1 MANQV
6 TVSNNNT
13 INVTVEPPANVQVQV
28 SRAVI
33 GTVANVASANL
44 ANYVIQNSQ
53 PNITSV
59 GTLTG
64 LTSSGNIIAPF
75 FIGNVVG
82 NISGNLVVPGTNTA
96 ILFNQAGNA
105 GASDALKFDYAA
117 NVLTANGNIVANY
130 YSGNGSQL
138 TGVIAV
144 SANYANFANVSN
156 IANSVAVSNVS
167 GIGNIATINLDGNAG
182 NILYGNGIFAAA
194 PDISNIANANYANF
208 AGDVVNSSQP
218 NITSLGTLTGLV
230 VGGDITPNSN
240 VTHSLGNNT
249 NRFNDLYLAGN
260 TIYLG
265 AQEISADANGISFTG
280 NLSGNANAL
289 SNIPGANVTGQVP
302 YAAIANSVAGANVN
316 GQVNYAAVANS
327 VAGANVSGTVANAT
341 YATNAGSSASAN
353 SVAGANVSGQVS
365 FAAVANSVAGANV
378 GGQVSFAAV
387 ANSVALS
394 NVSGIGN
401 IASINLDGNVSN
413 LLTGSG
419 TFVAIPT
426 GGGNAANA
434 NYANFAG
441 NVVNSSQPN
450 ITSVGTLTSLA
461 VTGNITGFAN
471 ITGDYFLGNGAFLT
485 GVGNFSAALGY
496 HGSFFSNVTQTIAST
511 TTAYPITLNN
521 TSPGTYGVSVTSNS
535 RVTFTYAGTYNIQ
548 YSVQFTNT
556 DNAVHNASIWLRKNG
571 VDVPDTNSLFAVT
584 ARHGSIDG
592 QLIGA
597 INYIED
603 VNANDYYE
611 LIWQA
616 ESTSVSLEY
625 IGPGTTPTSP
635 ATPSIIV
642 TAMQVTNVQAATLSG
657 NLTGDLI
664 GNTHGLTGTSF
675 VNIIGNISG
684 NVFTGNGSGL
694 TQLTGANITGAVA
707 FATTANS
714 VALSNV
720 SGAGNIA
727 SVNLDGNVSNLLT
740 GSGTFVAIPTVS
752 SNANYANFA
761 GDVVNS
767 NQPNITSLGNLPYL
781 QISNSANANGVI
793 NQLSSNNIS
802 ITTNFSNIG
811 TYQLTTQYHPN
822 NSTGYPGDRTI
833 RSRGNVTTPTTAVN
847 GDRIYQKSGLVYN
860 GTTNAIAVSEV
871 FTAVG
876 TVNANANAAWT
887 GGQWNMS
894 TGNPSGDVGNANA
907 LSSTNQLVFTNSGSL
922 QIVAGT
928 PANTSLGQTSSSLVM
943 INYGSSTANLVQVG
957 GLNFQR
963 ARGNRDSVTNVL
975 AGDQV
980 GRSVFIAYSNGA
992 YQSANSSQYRVIV
1005 DSTYV
1010 ANDVIVPMN
1019 HQIET
1024 VANVGGVATF
1034 RNYTFNS
1041 NGLASFPGN
1050 IVTTGTANVGALNVT
1065 GITNLG
1071 NVGNVTI
1078 TGGTANYV
1086 LSTDGAGNLDWVA
1099 QSGGGS
1105 SDNISNGTSNVS
1117 IPTTDGNINF
1127 YANSS
1132 LVMTVTDNYLDVTN
1146 LRTTAGNVR
1155 LGYNSGAITQGTYAI
1170 AIGNEAGS
1178 NNQGTNS
1185 IAIGAYAGSD
1195 NQPANSIILNATGA
1209 SLDTTTPDS
1218 FIVKPIRNANT
1229 SYALY
1234 YDDSTGEITYDVT
1247 SGGGGTPGGS
1257 TTEIQYN
1264 DAGVFGGIANLTY
1277 DNTTGNI
1284 VMSNANVT
1292 FNNFTELAN
1301 STANAYSSGN
1311 LAFDS
1316 ALGTV
1321 QVFDVAGA
1329 ITIYNADM
1337 VNVASG
1343 GSVVMLLNIQS
1354 GAEGSLITTDFK
1366 FANDDKILSTTIGNV
1381 DMICAVNIGGQ
1392 YYATLT
1398 KGYA

>member
-59 GTLTG
+59 GTLTS
-64 LTSSGNIIAPF
+64 LISSGNITAPF

-82 NISGNLVVPGTNTA
+82 NVSGNFVVPGTNTA
-96 ILFNQAGNA
+96 VLFNQVGNA

-117 NVLTANGNIVANY
+117 NILTANGNIVANY

-144 SANYANFANVSN
+144 SANYANYANISN
-156 IANSVAVSNVS
+156 IANSVAVANVS

-182 NILYGNGIFAAA
+182 NILYGNGIFAQA
-194 PDISNIANANYANF
+194 PNISNIANANYANF

-341 YATNAGSSASAN
+341 YATSAGSSASAN

-378 GGQVSFAAV
+378 GGQVSYAAV

-426 GGGNAANA
+426 GGGNA

-441 NVVNSSQPN
+441 TVITNAQPN

-461 VTGNITGFAN
+461 VTGNITSFAN
-471 ITGDYFLGNGAFLT
+471 ITGDYFLGNGALLT

-521 TSPGTYGVSVTSNS
+521 TSPGTYGVFVASNS

-556 DNAVHNASIWLRKNG
+556 DTAVHNASVWLRKNG

-603 VNANDYYE
+603 VSANDYYE

-694 TQLTGANITGAVA
+694 TQLTGADVTGQVA
-707 FATTANS
+707 N
-714 VALSNV
+714 ALI
-720 SGAGNIA
+720 AG
-727 SVNLDGNVSNLLT
+727 
-740 GSGTFVAIPTVS
+740 TVYT
-752 SNANYANFA
+752 NA
-761 GDVVNS
+761 
-767 NQPNITSLGNLPYL
+767 QPNITSVGNLVSL
-781 QISNSANANGVI
+781 TVRDDSNANSVI
-793 NQLSSNNIS
+793 NQFVPNSVPIWTGSATSNAA
-802 ITTNFSNIG
+802 
-811 TYQLTTQYHPN
+811 YQVTTQYWPN
-822 NSTGYPGDRTI
+822 ASVGYPTRSLV
-833 RSRGNVTTPTTAVN
+833 RSRGNATTPTTAVS
-847 GDRIYQKSGLVYN
+847 GDRIAQDRFFAYN
-860 GTTNAIAVSEV
+860 G
-871 FTAVG
+871 
-876 TVNANANAAWT
+876 NANVAIGNETWTLVAGGGLSNLANQAYAGAQWT
-887 GGQWNMS
+887 LS
-894 TGNPSGDVGNANA
+894 TGNPASSDLAN
-907 LSSTNQLVFTNSGSL
+907 SSAASPLNLLAFTNSGSL
-922 QIVAGT
+922 QITPGT
-928 PANTSLGQTSSSLVM
+928 APNTSLGQSTSSLL
-943 INYGSSTANLVQVG
+943 ITNYGLSTTDLAASG
-957 GLNFQR
+957 GINQQK
-963 ARGNRDSVTNVL
+963 ARGNRDAILSVQP
-975 AGDQV
+975 GDTV
-980 GRSVFIAYSNGA
+980 GRQNFWGYNGTAYISGRPA
-992 YQSANSSQYRVIV
+992 AMYANV
-1005 DSTYV
+1005 DSSYV
-1010 ANDVIVPMN
+1010 ANATIIPLNMVFTTISN
-1019 HQIET
+1019 SN
-1024 VANVGGVATF
+1024 ANVNTVFYG
-1034 RNYTFNS
+1034 
-1041 NGLASFPGN
+1041 NGLAQFPGD
-1050 IVTTGTANVGALNVT
+1050 ITTTGTANVGNLNVT
-1065 GITNLG
+1065 GLTNLG
-1071 NVGNVTI
+1071 NIGNVTI

-1086 LSTDGAGNLDWVA
+1086 LSTDGSGNLDWVA
-1099 QSGGGS
+1099 QSGGG
-1105 SDNISNGTSNVS
+1105 
-1117 IPTTDGNINF
+1117 
-1127 YANSS
+1127 
-1132 LVMTVTDNYLDVTN
+1132 
-1146 LRTTAGNVR
+1146 
-1155 LGYNSGAITQGTYAI
+1155 
-1170 AIGNEAGS
+1170 
-1178 NNQGTNS
+1178 
-1185 IAIGAYAGSD
+1185 
-1195 NQPANSIILNATGA
+1195 
-1209 SLDTTTPDS
+1209 
-1218 FIVKPIRNANT
+1218 
-1229 SYALY
+1229 
-1234 YDDSTGEITYDVT
+1234 
-1247 SGGGGTPGGS
+1247 TPGGN
-1257 TTEIQYN
+1257 TTELQYN
-1264 DAGVFGGIANLTY
+1264 NSGNFAG
-1277 DNTTGNI
+1277 
-1284 VMSNANVT
+1284 MANVT
-1292 FNNFTELAN
+1292 YNGSNISLGDISTVKIAGG
-1301 STANAYSSGN
+1301 TANDFIQTDGAGN
-1311 LAFDS
+1311 LSFAGI
-1316 ALGTV
+1316 ATNLIVGTRISPV
-1321 QVFDVAGA
+1321 
-1329 ITIYNADM
+1329 TILISNYQM
-1337 VNVASG
+1337 NVLAR
-1343 GSVVMLLNIQS
+1343 
-1354 GAEGSLITTDFK
+1354 T
-1366 FANDDKILSTTIGNV
+1366 GNV
-1381 DMICAVNIGGQ
+1381 VVYVN
-1392 YYATLT
+1392 
-1398 KGYA
+1398 